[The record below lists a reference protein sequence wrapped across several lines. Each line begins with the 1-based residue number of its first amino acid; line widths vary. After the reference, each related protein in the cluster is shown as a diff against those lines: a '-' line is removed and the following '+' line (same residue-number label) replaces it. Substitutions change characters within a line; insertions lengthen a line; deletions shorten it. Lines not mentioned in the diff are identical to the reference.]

1 MPLDIFR
8 QIASIPRPSRQE
20 DKISDW
26 LQHYTLQRGARSEFD
41 KVGNLLVHIEARGR
55 QRSAPIILQGHMDM
69 VCEKRPESRHNF
81 STDPL
86 NLIEDGDWL
95 RADNTTLG
103 ADNGVALAMALALLD
118 DPDAIYPELELLF
131 TTDEETGLTGAQNL
145 QPDWLRGDTLINL
158 DSEEE
163 GVFIVGCAG
172 GKETRISLNL
182 EPVKAPEG
190 KVYRLNIA
198 GLPGGHSGV
207 DIHRPRAN
215 AIKILARTLD
225 TVLFHAHLLSFH
237 GGTAHNAIPRDA
249 HALLLIEAREFDTVY
264 ALVNELGIS
273 LADETGAQLSL
284 REEEGM
290 VARNVFSVASS
301 RQLVNLLLALPHG
314 VAGMLGSLP
323 HIVETSTNLA
333 QLGFEGALAKILTTQ
348 RSAVTAKLHAHTRS
362 IEAIAELAGADVS
375 SGNEYSPWQPLGQS
389 PLVNQ
394 CGRIYQQKFGNPPH
408 IEVIH
413 AGLECGVIS
422 QTYPG
427 LEMISFGPTIQN
439 AHSPDERLHMPSLER
454 VYSFLKAV
462 LREV

>member
-1 MPLDIFR
+1 
-8 QIASIPRPSRQE
+8 
-20 DKISDW
+20 
-26 LQHYTLQRGARSEFD
+26 
-41 KVGNLLVHIEARGR
+41 
-55 QRSAPIILQGHMDM
+55 
-69 VCEKRPESRHNF
+69 
-81 STDPL
+81 
-86 NLIEDGDWL
+86 
-95 RADNTTLG
+95 
-103 ADNGVALAMALALLD
+103 
-118 DPDAIYPELELLF
+118 
-131 TTDEETGLTGAQNL
+131 
-145 QPDWLRGDTLINL
+145 
-158 DSEEE
+158 
-163 GVFIVGCAG
+163 
-172 GKETRISLNL
+172 
-182 EPVKAPEG
+182 
-190 KVYRLNIA
+190 
-198 GLPGGHSGV
+198 
-207 DIHRPRAN
+207 
-215 AIKILARTLD
+215 LD

>member
-8 QIASIPRPSRQE
+8 QIAKIPRPSRQE
-20 DKISDW
+20 EQIRRW
-26 LQHYTLQRGARSEFD
+26 LQNYAEQRGARSEVD
-41 KVGNLLVHIEARGR
+41 DIGNLLLRIPARGR
-55 QRSAPIILQGHMDM
+55 QRVAPVILQGHMDM
-69 VCEKRPESRHNF
+69 VCEKRPESPHNF
-81 STDPL
+81 KLDPIR
-86 NLIEDGDWL
+86 LIDDGDWL
-95 RADNTTLG
+95 HADSTTLG

-118 DPDAIYPELELLF
+118 DPDAAYPDLELLF
-131 TTDEETGLTGAQNL
+131 TTDEETGLTGAQHL
-145 QPDWLRGDTLINL
+145 QPGWLRGDTLINL

-163 GVFIVGCAG
+163 GVFIIGCAG

-182 EPVKAPEG
+182 EPIKAPEG
-190 KVYRLNIA
+190 KVYRLDVS

-207 DIHRPRAN
+207 DIHRPRGN

-225 TVLFHAHLLSFH
+225 IVLPHAHLFSFH

-249 HALLLIEAREFDTVY
+249 HALLLIEAAQFDTVF
-264 ALVNELGIS
+264 ALINELGINF
-273 LADETGAQLSL
+273 ADETGAQLSL
-284 REEEGM
+284 REEDGLF
-290 VARNVFSVASS
+290 AGHVFSAASS
-301 RQLVNLLLALPHG
+301 RQLVSLLLALPHG
-314 VAGMLGSLP
+314 VAGMLANLP
-323 HIVETSTNLA
+323 HIVETSANLA

-375 SGNEYSPWQPLGQS
+375 SGNEYSAWQPLSQS
-389 PLVNQ
+389 PLVSK

-422 QTYPG
+422 QNYPE

-439 AHSPDERLHMPSLER
+439 AHSPDERLHVPSLER
-454 VYSFLKAV
+454 VYDFLKAV